1 MSISLTL
8 CSSHLVRNVTRYT
21 DTWCLSFCSRSSR
34 AKTLETTSFMRE
46 SIRFMF
52 EFIPRTQAANMFICK
67 NIIHVVYFANI
78 GTHENG
84 GVWSESKKY
93 QIHSQPVFVLSLK
106 SEKILVEAKVLS
118 APGGGG
124 TQQGFTR
131 GGSAPRSNPSPFM
144 YHF

>member
-1 MSISLTL
+1 
-8 CSSHLVRNVTRYT
+8 
-21 DTWCLSFCSRSSR
+21 
-34 AKTLETTSFMRE
+34 
-46 SIRFMF
+46 MF

-124 TQQGFTR
+124 ALNKVLHGEAPPR
-131 GGSAPRSNPSPFM
+131 GPTPHPLCIIFDRKGTPFVYLPLKNGTPYTYLLRNTASLSEPLERSLLVVSHVAFNKLK
-144 YHF
+144 